1 MKEPTD
7 ATNDESA
14 GMADAQWLF
23 LAYKVPSEP
32 SSNRILIWRE
42 LKRLGAY
49 YPQQA
54 VCILPGRKKIR
65 SQIGEIRSKVRA
77 MGGTD
82 TYLEIPYLPEVQHN
96 ELVGVFND
104 LAARKYGEIV
114 EECEAK
120 FIKQI
125 DFGRFRE
132 NYTFEEAEEI
142 RQDLGK
148 IQRWF
153 YDVSARDWFQCPDRA
168 EAERWMKKCETALE
182 AFETEVYTRTEGSDE
197 QG

>member
-7 ATNDESA
+7 ATSDESA
-14 GMADAQWLF
+14 DPQWLF

-42 LKRLGAY
+42 LKHMGAY

-54 VCILPGRKKIR
+54 VCILPGRKEIR
-65 SQIGEIRSKVRA
+65 SQIGKIRAKVTE

-96 ELVGVFND
+96 ELVGVFID
-104 LAARKYGEIV
+104 LAARQYGEIV
-114 EECEAK
+114 EECDAK

-125 DFGRFRE
+125 EFARFRE

-148 IQRWF
+148 IQRQGARP
-153 YDVSARDWFQCPDRA
+153 VGPMSAELKFSTAILTFQFFQ
-168 EAERWMKKCETALE
+168 K
-182 AFETEVYTRTEGSDE
+182 
-197 QG
+197 QGNITLIWNQLIYLQKE

>member
-1 MKEPTD
+1 MRKPTD
-7 ATNDESA
+7 ATTDESA
-14 GMADAQWLF
+14 GVADPQWLF

-42 LKRLGAY
+42 LKHMGAY

-65 SQIGEIRSKVRA
+65 SQIGKIRAKVEE

-96 ELVGVFND
+96 ELVGVFID
-104 LAARKYGEIV
+104 LAARQYGEIV

-125 DFGRFRE
+125 EFARFRE

-153 YDVSARDWFQCPDRA
+153 HDVSARDWFQCSDRA
-168 EAERWMKKCETALE
+168 EAERWMKECEMALE
-182 AFETEVYTRTEGSDE
+182 AFETEVYARTEGSDE

>member
-1 MKEPTD
+1 MNGSID
-7 ATNDESA
+7 ATPGGAA
-14 GMADAQWLF
+14 GVTDPQWLF

-42 LKRLGAY
+42 LKHMGAY

-54 VCILPGRKKIR
+54 VCILPGRETIR
-65 SQIGEIRSKVRA
+65 SQIGKIRAKVKE

-82 TYLEIPYLPEVQHN
+82 TYLEIPFLPEEQHN
-96 ELVGVFND
+96 ELVEVFID
-104 LAARKYGEIV
+104 LAARQYGEIV
-114 EECEAK
+114 EECEEK

-125 DFGRFRE
+125 EFARFRE

-142 RQDLGK
+142 LQDLSK

-153 YDVSARDWFQCPDRA
+153 HDVSARDWFQCPERG
-168 EAERWMKKCETALE
+168 EAERWMKECETALE

>member
-1 MKEPTD
+1 MKEPADVT
-7 ATNDESA
+7 TDESTGVA
-14 GMADAQWLF
+14 NPQWLF

-42 LKRLGAY
+42 LKHMGAY

-54 VCILPGRKKIR
+54 VCILPGRKEIR
-65 SQIGEIRSKVRA
+65 SQIGKIRAKV
-77 MGGTD
+77 
-82 TYLEIPYLPEVQHN
+82 YLEIPYLPEVQHN
-96 ELVGVFND
+96 ELVGVFID
-104 LAARKYGEIV
+104 LAARQYGEIV

-125 DFGRFRE
+125 EFARFRE

-142 RQDLGK
+142 RQDLDK

-153 YDVSARDWFQCPDRA
+153 HDVSARDWFQCSDRA
-168 EAERWMKKCETALE
+168 DAERWMKECDTALE

>member
-1 MKEPTD
+1 MTEPTNVNSLESS
-7 ATNDESA
+7 ATAEP
-14 GMADAQWLF
+14 QWLF

-32 SSNRILIWRE
+32 SSNRIQIWRE
-42 LKRLGAY
+42 LKRMGAY

-54 VCILPGRKKIR
+54 VCILPGRTRIR
-65 SQIGEIRSKVRA
+65 SQIGKIRSKVKE

-82 TYLEIPYLPEVQHN
+82 TYLEIPYLPEGQHN
-96 ELVGVFND
+96 ELVGIFID
-104 LAARKYGEIV
+104 LAARQYGEIV
-114 EECEAK
+114 EECESR

-125 DFGRFRE
+125 EFARFRE
-132 NYTFEEAEEI
+132 IYTFEEAEEI

-153 YDVSARDWFQCPDRA
+153 DDVSGRDWFQCPER
-168 EAERWMKKCETALE
+168 ESAERWMKECGMALE
-182 AFETEVYTRTEGSDE
+182 AFEMDVYTRTEGSDE